1 MKKTLIIGF
10 GNTLRGD
17 DGAGVLAAE
26 LVSKHH
32 PEADCMTVQELHPE
46 IAEIMSEYGS
56 VIFFDAALDTDD
68 VQMTRLHPTY
78 LREFENTHSYSP
90 QALVN
95 VCQALY
101 ESIPSRTYLVH
112 IPAYNFSFSEVLSVE
127 TNKKTNESVE
137 IVNEFLKRGDEIASS
152 LEQRQD

>member
-26 LVSKHH
+26 LISKRH

-46 IAEIMSEYGS
+46 IAEIMAEYGS
-56 VIFFDAALDTDD
+56 VIFFDAATDTND

-78 LREFENTHSYSP
+78 LQKFENTHSYSP

-101 ESIPSRTYLVH
+101 ESVPSRTYLIH
-112 IPAYNFSFSEVLSVE
+112 IPAYDFSFSEYLSLE
-127 TNKKTNESVE
+127 THKKTTESVE
-137 IVNEFLKRGDEIASS
+137 IVNELMKHEDETAPT
-152 LEQRQD
+152 LEL